1 MVDKMLNLKRTHY
14 CTEVNEKDIDK
25 KIVVCGFVQKVR
37 NMGNLLFID
46 LRDRTGI
53 LQLAFNAQTPE
64 ETFAK
69 AESVRSEFVIMAGGT
84 LSRRTSINK
93 ELPTGELELL
103 VSELLILA
111 ESETPPFEVKDDTT
125 AREELRLKYRF
136 LDLRRPELQKALLFR
151 HQVTAYAH
159 EFFNKHG
166 FIEVETPDL
175 IRSTPEG
182 ARDYLVP
189 SRMFPGS
196 FFALPQSP
204 QLYKQL
210 LMVAGIDKYMQIA
223 KCFRDEDLRADRQP
237 EFTQIDLE
245 MSFVDEED
253 IMSINEQFIA
263 ELFRKTLNK
272 EVKTPFLR
280 LTYKEAMERFGSDK
294 PDLRFGVELQDLS
307 DIVKESNFSIF
318 KDAVK
323 NGGSVRAINVKGAA
337 DVLTRKEIDKLTDIV
352 KTYKANGLAYTR
364 LLPDS
369 KTSSYEKFLTE
380 QEAELIK
387 NTLNAQDGDVIL
399 IVADKKD
406 DVVLNSLGNLRV
418 HLGNKLG
425 LIPKDQFN
433 FLWVTEFPLLEFD
446 EEENRFVAK
455 HHPFTS
461 PNFEDLDLI
470 HKEPAKVRARA
481 YDMVLNGCEVG
492 GGSIRINNIELQQEM
507 FDLLGLSKEE
517 ANEKFGFLLEAFKFG
532 APPHGGM
539 AYGLDRLVMLMLQKD
554 TIRDVIAFPK
564 VQNSR
569 DLMTECPSLVP
580 QGSLAEL
587 GIDIKN
593 KDKT

>member
-1 MVDKMLNLKRTHY
+1 MVDKMVSLKRTHY
-14 CTEVNEKDIDK
+14 CTEVNEKDINK
-25 KIVVCGFVQKVR
+25 KIVVSGFVHKVR

-53 LQLAFNAQTPE
+53 LQLVFNAQTPKE
-64 ETFAK
+64 VFAK
-69 AESVRSEFVIMAGGT
+69 AEAVRVEFVIMASGT
-84 LSRRTSINK
+84 LSKRTSINK

-103 VSELLILA
+103 VSELIILA
-111 ESETPPFEVKDDTT
+111 ESETPPFEVKDNTT

-210 LMVAGIDKYMQIA
+210 LMVAGIDRYMQIA

-253 IMSINEQFIA
+253 IMSINEQFIT
-263 ELFRKTLNK
+263 ELFKKTLNK
-272 EVKTPFLR
+272 EIKTPFLR

-294 PDLRFGVELQDLS
+294 PDLRFGLELKDLS
-307 DIVKESNFSIF
+307 GIVKESNFSIF
-318 KDAVK
+318 KEAVK

-337 DVLTRKEIDKLTDIV
+337 DILTRKEIDKLTDIA
-352 KTYKANGLAYTR
+352 KTYKASGLAYTR
-364 LLPDS
+364 FLPDS

-387 NTLNAQDGDVIL
+387 NAMAAQDGDVIL

-406 DVVLNSLGNLRV
+406 EVVFDSLGNLRV

-425 LIPKDQFN
+425 LIPQDQFN
-433 FLWVTEFPLLEFD
+433 FLWVTEFPLLQFD

-461 PNFEDLDLI
+461 PNFEDLGLM

-492 GGSIRINNIELQQEM
+492 GGSIRINNLELQQEL

-539 AYGLDRLVMLMLQKD
+539 AYGLDRLIMLMLQKD

-569 DLMTECPSLVP
+569 DLMTECPSLVS
-580 QGSLAEL
+580 QSSLVEL
-587 GIDIKN
+587 GIDIK
-593 KDKT
+593 K

>member
-1 MVDKMLNLKRTHY
+1 MIDKMGNLKRTHY
-14 CTEVNEKDIDK
+14 CTEVSEKDINK
-25 KIVVCGFVQKVR
+25 KIVVSGFVHKVR

-53 LQLAFNAQTPE
+53 LQLAFNAQTPKE
-64 ETFAK
+64 VFAK
-69 AESVRSEFVIMAGGT
+69 AEAVRAEFVIMASGT

-151 HQVTAYAH
+151 HRVTAYAH

-210 LMVAGIDKYMQIA
+210 LMVAGIDRYMQIA

-263 ELFRKTLNK
+263 ELFKKTLNK
-272 EVKTPFLR
+272 EIKTPFLR

-294 PDLRFGVELQDLS
+294 PDLRFGLELKDLS
-307 DIVKESNFSIF
+307 NIVKESNFSIF
-318 KDAVK
+318 KEAVK

-337 DVLTRKEIDKLTDIV
+337 DVLTRKEIDKLTDIA
-352 KTYKANGLAYTR
+352 KTYKASGLAYTR
-364 LLPDS
+364 FLPDS

-380 QEAELIK
+380 QESELIK
-387 NTLNAQDGDVIL
+387 NTIDAKDGDVIL

-406 DVVLNSLGNLRV
+406 EVVFDSLGSLRV

-446 EEENRFVAK
+446 EEENRFVAR

-461 PNFEDLDLI
+461 PNFEDLHLM
-470 HKEPAKVRARA
+470 HKDPAKVRARA

-492 GGSIRINNIELQQEM
+492 GGSIRINNLELQQEM

-539 AYGLDRLVMLMLQKD
+539 AYGLDRLIMLMLQKD

-569 DLMTECPSLVP
+569 DLMTECPSSVP
-580 QGSLAEL
+580 QSSLAEL
-587 GIDIKN
+587 GIYVK
-593 KDKT
+593 KDKK

>member
-1 MVDKMLNLKRTHY
+1 MIDKMGNLKRTHY
-14 CTEVNEKDIDK
+14 CTEVSEKDINK
-25 KIVVCGFVQKVR
+25 KIVVSGFVHKVR

-53 LQLAFNAQTPE
+53 LQLAFNAQTPKE
-64 ETFAK
+64 VFAK
-69 AESVRSEFVIMAGGT
+69 AEAVRSEFVIMASGT

-151 HQVTAYAH
+151 HRVTAYAH

-210 LMVAGIDKYMQIA
+210 LMVAGIDRYMQIA

-263 ELFRKTLNK
+263 ELFKKTLNK
-272 EVKTPFLR
+272 EIKTPFLR

-294 PDLRFGVELQDLS
+294 PDLRFGLELKDLS
-307 DIVKESNFSIF
+307 NIVKESNFSIF
-318 KDAVK
+318 KEAVK

-337 DVLTRKEIDKLTDIV
+337 DVLTRKEIDKLTDIA
-352 KTYKANGLAYTR
+352 KTYKASGLAYTR
-364 LLPDS
+364 FLPDS

-380 QEAELIK
+380 QESELIK
-387 NTLNAQDGDVIL
+387 NTIDAKDGDVIL

-406 DVVLNSLGNLRV
+406 EVVFDSLGSLRV

-446 EEENRFVAK
+446 EEENRFVAR

-461 PNFEDLDLI
+461 PNFEDLHLM
-470 HKEPAKVRARA
+470 HKDPAKVRARA

-492 GGSIRINNIELQQEM
+492 GGSIRINNLELQQEM

-539 AYGLDRLVMLMLQKD
+539 AYGLDRLIMLMLQKD

-569 DLMTECPSLVP
+569 DLMTECPSSVP
-580 QGSLAEL
+580 QSSLAEL
-587 GIDIKN
+587 GIDVK
-593 KDKT
+593 KDKK